1 MFPKNFLSNFRY
13 FLGSFIDAVHFQV
26 LTGIQC
32 TLRPRL
38 YGPISFSIIF
48 LISGIAFVIANIKKM
63 KEGYKEWKFHRNI
76 NINLYLNTQQPYE
89 GRVQFNNAKNNFP
102 LLSGFQIALLVG
114 FVLAGNITFWF
125 LEFTFNDSKH
135 FYKQFLFKQF
145 ILIFIYNIVIPII
158 YLIKKKKMR
167 KYFWKYVSDVLF

>member
-1 MFPKNFLSNFRY
+1 M
-13 FLGSFIDAVHFQV
+13 HFQV
-26 LTGIQC
+26 LTGVQL

-48 LISGIAFVIANIKKM
+48 LISAMAFVIANIKKT
-63 KEGYKEWKFHRNI
+63 KERYKEWKLHQSI
-76 NINLYLNTQQPYE
+76 IVNLNEQKK
-89 GRVQFNNAKNNFP
+89 FNNLKNNFP

-135 FYKQFLFKQF
+135 FYKQFLLKQF
-145 ILIFIYNIVIPII
+145 ILLFIYNIVIPII

>member
-1 MFPKNFLSNFRY
+1 M
-13 FLGSFIDAVHFQV
+13 HFQV
-26 LTGIQC
+26 LTGIQL

-38 YGPISFSIIF
+38 YGPISFSITL
-48 LISGIAFVIANIKKM
+48 LIAAIAFITANITKM
-63 KEGYKEWKFHRNI
+63 KEQYKEWKLHQSI
-76 NINLYLNTQQPYE
+76 IINLNEQQK
-89 GRVQFNNAKNNFP
+89 FNNVKNNFP